1 MCLLFLLML
10 RHPGCL
16 NVDVLI
22 CSETSDPERLL
33 LGEKNLIFNL
43 KCFCLLLPC
52 SLWKRRTFILHLS
65 SFQAPLVFMLC
76 GTNLLMDVWKHPS
89 QHWKFWPVFHEHRS
103 TCMQRRMWACCTSV
117 SHPSHDGR
125 ALLWTSTPIFSQENL
140 KLSCGHLYKL
150 QVMKVCDSQ
159 YGSVMAKWVI
169 LLPLV
174 YCGNP
179 DCCHTIKPLVGSHNK
194 LESCIKKGLIGESRK
209 GVEKWAAGGGTG
221 KDEKATVTRRAGWNG
236 HHLQLMICP

>member
-1 MCLLFLLML
+1 MFLSAPSLFFMEKE
-10 RHPGCL
+10 
-16 NVDVLI
+16 DVYPAPFLI
-22 CSETSDPERLL
+22 PSSPSVHVVWDQPSDGRLKTS
-33 LGEKNLIFNL
+33 ITTL
-43 KCFCLLLPC
+43 KVLACVP
-52 SLWKRRTFILHLS
+52 WAQIHMH
-65 SFQAPLVFMLC
+65 A
-76 GTNLLMDVWKHPS
+76 
-89 QHWKFWPVFHEHRS
+89 E
-103 TCMQRRMWACCTSV
+103 RRMWEYCTRV

-169 LLPLV
+169 LLPLA